1 MITELIYN
9 EFLRFQSKKRTK
21 TAQLYPHP
29 THCKS
34 GRAIKKTTKGY
45 KAPISLSITINN
57 AEQIVNIVITPQVSL
72 LSLLILYF
80 LID

>member
-9 EFLRFQSKKRTK
+9 EFLRTQSKKRTK

-34 GRAIKKTTKGY
+34 GWAIKKTTKGY

-57 AEQIVNIVITPQVSL
+57 AEHIVNIVITPQVSL
-72 LSLLILYF
+72 LSLLITYF
-80 LID
+80 